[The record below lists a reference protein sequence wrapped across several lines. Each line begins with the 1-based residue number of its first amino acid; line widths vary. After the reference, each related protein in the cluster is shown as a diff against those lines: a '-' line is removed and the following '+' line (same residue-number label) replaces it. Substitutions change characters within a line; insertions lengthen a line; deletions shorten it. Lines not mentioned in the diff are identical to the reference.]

1 MIPEISVIIPT
12 YKPGVY
18 IYECIDSLLNQT
30 LDKEL
35 YEIILVLNG
44 PREPYLSDLSNYVQ
58 KQANVVLLYEESAGV
73 SHARNMGLDKARG
86 EYICF
91 VDDDDIVS
99 IEYLSSLLKVADRRT
114 LVVADVNN
122 FIENIS
128 NSSDDYISKT
138 FRKFRQNRKGNI
150 FELRSFLST
159 VSGKVI
165 PVNVIEN
172 YRFNSN
178 LQIGEDTLFMFAISK
193 NVKEIKLADG
203 AIYYRRCRPESA
215 SRKKRT
221 LAFTLRNSLAQM
233 YAYLRVYINSP
244 FQYNMFLFL
253 SRIAA
258 SVIHKSKFIALRK
271 KILNYL

>member
-1 MIPEISVIIPT
+1 MLKISVIIPT

-30 LDKEL
+30 LDKGL
-35 YEIILVLNG
+35 YEVILVLNG
-44 PREPYLSDLSNYVQ
+44 PREPYLSDLLTYVQ
-58 KQANVVLLYEESAGV
+58 KQANVVLLYEKSAGV

-86 EYICF
+86 EYVCF

-159 VSGKVI
+159 VWGKVI

-193 NVKEIKLADG
+193 NVKEIRLADG

-253 SRIAA
+253 SRITA